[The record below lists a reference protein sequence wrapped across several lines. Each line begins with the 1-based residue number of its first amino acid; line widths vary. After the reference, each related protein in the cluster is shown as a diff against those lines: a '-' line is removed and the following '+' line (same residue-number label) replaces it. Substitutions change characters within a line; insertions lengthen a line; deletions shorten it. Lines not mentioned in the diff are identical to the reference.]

1 MGMSIYYEAKRETE
15 ITKEESKL
23 CWDVIHEYCSNYPF
37 EEKYEDFGVFDV
49 DKDSDIIFMGA
60 TKLPMDDAE
69 LMYSVA
75 NYWLKCLTEI
85 THILK
90 GCHWSASFE
99 GVDFIFDS
107 KDGWRFPTQEE
118 YEEKY

>member
-23 CWDVIHEYCSNYPF
+23 CWNVIHKYCSNYPF

-49 DKDSDIIFMGA
+49 NEDSDIIFMGA

-90 GCHWSASFE
+90 DCYWNVSFE